1 MTESKKIILYFL
13 PFPLFNFFSYFYKKF
28 HNRGVVHD
36 LMKHV
41 RRVYSFISNQ
51 REWQKRTTTRI

>member
-28 HNRGVVHD
+28 YNRGVVHD
-36 LMKHV
+36 L
-41 RRVYSFISNQ
+41 
-51 REWQKRTTTRI
+51 T